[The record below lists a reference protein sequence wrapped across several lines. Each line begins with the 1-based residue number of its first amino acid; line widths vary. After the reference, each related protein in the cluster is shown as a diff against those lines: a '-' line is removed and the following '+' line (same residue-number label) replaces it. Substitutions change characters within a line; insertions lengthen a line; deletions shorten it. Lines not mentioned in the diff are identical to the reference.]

1 MPKVETLKCGKDFE
15 ISLPDEVD
23 VLSMK
28 TPIALKDPENAIL
41 RSLGEPINSPRLD
54 KIIKNKLQK
63 KSNSKAVV
71 VISDNTRPVPYK
83 SRNGILLP
91 VINKLLENGVD
102 RDNILILVATGTHRA
117 LSDNELKE
125 MINPEVFE
133 IGIEIK
139 NHNCKTN
146 LVNLGKTSRG
156 SKVLINK
163 DYMEADIRILTGLVE
178 SHFMAGT
185 SGGRKSVCPGIIGE
199 ESTYIFHGAEMLD
212 SPNARDLVLNGN
224 PCHEEA
230 LEIAKMAGVDFITN
244 VTLDHQF
251 NITGVFSGELEKA
264 HQAAVKHIMDY
275 VAIPIEKRYDLVIT
289 HAGFVG
295 INHYQSAKVAVI
307 SKPLLKPD
315 GKLIIAAN
323 ITDDDPVG
331 SNNYRCVLY
340 LLKKF
345 GVKKFKRLIL
355 SHDWTF
361 IPEQWQ
367 VQMWSKLFKQIRQ
380 ENLIYYSPFLT
391 KKDYSI
397 LPGKDGNIYL
407 PEEKRYIND
416 VNLLPEFIERAVNII
431 TEDYKERG
439 KKLKT
444 AYLIDGPYGV
454 PIQKR
459 C

>member
-1 MPKVETLKCGKDFE
+1 MAKVETLKCGKDFK
-15 ISLPDEVD
+15 INLPDEVD

-28 TPIALKDPENAIL
+28 IPVPLKDPEDAIL
-41 RSLGEPINSPRLD
+41 NSLNEPISSPGLD
-54 KIIKNKLQK
+54 KIIKDKIEK
-63 KSNSKAVV
+63 KIDSKAVV

-83 SRNGILLP
+83 GKSGILLP
-91 VINKLLENGVD
+91 VIKKLLKNGVD
-102 RDNILILVATGTHRA
+102 KDNILILVATGTHRA
-117 LSDNELKE
+117 LSANELKE
-125 MINPEVFE
+125 MINPQVFE

-139 NHNCKTN
+139 NHNCKNN

-163 DYMEADIRILTGLVE
+163 DYMEADIKILTGLVE

-199 ESTYIFHGAEMLD
+199 DSTYIFHGAEMLD

-251 NITGVFSGELEKA
+251 NITGVFSGELKKA

-295 INHYQSAKVAVI
+295 INHYQAAKVGVI
-307 SKPLLKPD
+307 SKPLLKPN

-323 ITDDDPVG
+323 TTDDDPVG
-331 SNNYRCVLY
+331 SNNYKCVLY

-345 GVKKFKRLIL
+345 GAKNFKKLIL
-355 SHDWTF
+355 SNDWTF

-367 VQMWSKLFKQIRQ
+367 VQMWSKLFRQISQ

-397 LPGKDGNIYL
+397 LPGKDGNIFL

-416 VNLLPEFIERAVNII
+416 INQISEFIERAVNII
-431 TEDYKERG
+431 SENYKEQG
-439 KKLKT
+439 KKLKI

-454 PIQKR
+454 PIQRK
-459 C
+459 